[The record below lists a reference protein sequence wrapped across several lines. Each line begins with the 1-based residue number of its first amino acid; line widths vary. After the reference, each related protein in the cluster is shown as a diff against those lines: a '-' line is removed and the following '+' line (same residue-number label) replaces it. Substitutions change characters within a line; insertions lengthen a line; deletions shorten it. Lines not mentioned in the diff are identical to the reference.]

1 MPYRRHRT
9 PSESSRPSQV
19 HTVTVAVWELFLL
32 VAYFM
37 SKQSASCSHDR
48 GALLQLQSTDIL
60 NFLHVKKLL
69 INSFYVA
76 IIVLPVDINNGF
88 MKCKCFKPVSEMR
101 CIVLHFCNSF

>member
-1 MPYRRHRT
+1 
-9 PSESSRPSQV
+9 
-19 HTVTVAVWELFLL
+19 
-32 VAYFM
+32 M

-60 NFLHVKKLL
+60 NFLHVKKLF